1 MREAIR
7 SWSYEFFKS
16 GFFAGHPNVAGN
28 RNGTRPAAA
37 QGIDVFLKGPHWQV
51 EESGPGTRQANR
63 PDCSCG
69 YLARKISAIDC
80 GARRVRAK
88 LSSGGSSKGS
98 PHDAPEVDAMRV
110 GHLDRKGKV
119 ESRVGHAQKTPLKGR
134 RFESPARRV
143 QVQWDTWQVRLLD
156 MQTGGD

>member
-7 SWSYEFFKS
+7 SWRYEFFKS

-143 QVQWDTWQVRLLD
+143 HIY
-156 MQTGGD
+156 